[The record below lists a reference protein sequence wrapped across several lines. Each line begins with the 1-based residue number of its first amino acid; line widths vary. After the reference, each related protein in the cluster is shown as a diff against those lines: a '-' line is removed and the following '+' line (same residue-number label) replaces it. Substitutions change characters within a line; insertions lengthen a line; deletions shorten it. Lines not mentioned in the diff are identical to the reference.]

1 MVDRQYEDD
10 SVGNVASDARARLGL
25 QDLLF
30 PPLERGSALRRPV
43 AVADPLVDLN
53 CYPAHKVQ
61 QVLDQVDPRTAQAIR
76 ELRPRTLAQCRSQ
89 SAPLCERIA
98 DAQAGMADG
107 MYGMEVLAE
116 AELRDAQAEAPLIQ
130 AAQDRIIA
138 AAVCRAV
145 LRARIIRR
153 ASDAATATLSR
164 HHATVALV
172 IIAIAAGRAFA
183 FAGRRSCARGDDP
196 DGASATIG
204 RCSGHFVMEK
214 PSTLRGVGGFLCD
227 RQEKVYGITESAI
240 SPDVRRSGRPPAGWA
255 PGVPR
260 RLADPPSLWRA
271 DHPRR

>member
-1 MVDRQYEDD
+1 MV
-10 SVGNVASDARARLGL
+10 
-25 QDLLF
+25 
-30 PPLERGSALRRPV
+30 V
-43 AVADPLVDLN
+43 AVTDPLADLN
-53 CYPAHKVQ
+53 SYPAHKGQ
-61 QVLDQVDPRTAQAIR
+61 QVLGQVDPRTAQAIR
-76 ELRPRTLAQCRSQ
+76 EQMPRVRHQCRTLAEPIR
-89 SAPLCERIA
+89 ARIV

-116 AELRDAQAEAPLIQ
+116 AELRDAQAEVRLIQ

-145 LRARIIRR
+145 LRVRIIRR

-164 HHATVALV
+164 SHATASLV
-172 IIAIAAGRAFA
+172 IIAIAASRA

-227 RQEKVYGITESAI
+227 RQEKVYGITEFAI
-240 SPDVRRSGRPPAGWA
+240 SPDVRRAGGPPTGWA
-255 PGVPR
+255 PGLPR
-260 RLADPPSLWRA
+260 
-271 DHPRR
+271 